1 VQCYNIPAVYI
12 GTVHLPAAFH
22 QIMSLI
28 NKKNIIPRNVI
39 SKEPLQMYIGIKGII
54 IIADHSV
61 CPDGKVQTHLKRT
74 YLPFLSMF
82 PDHFPGIYFFRCPQ
96 FINRIIHTV
105 KMPLCIRAFLRGTLW
120 RIKKTQLLFGCNGG
134 HFKFQAFL
142 PQNTKSLLCYCSCD
156 RLGCKVKKRLTFSL
170 SDGTYSRKNS

>member
-1 VQCYNIPAVYI
+1 
-12 GTVHLPAAFH
+12 
-22 QIMSLI
+22 
-28 NKKNIIPRNVI
+28 
-39 SKEPLQMYIGIKGII
+39 MYIGIKGII

-61 CPDGKVQTHLKRT
+61 CPDRKVQTHLKRT

-156 RLGCKVKKRLTFSL
+156 RLSCKVKSVSPFPSPMARTAGKTADMVFPTPVGACTKSVRPLETV
-170 SDGTYSRKNS
+170 